1 MNRKRHVGT
10 HTEQILINSVRSRY
24 LPSCPDRKQ
33 WQQLLVRW
41 WYGARSCQ
49 RWCRH
54 LWLPVSGSRWSM
66 LVPLPQ
72 RSWQSEKVITI
83 NYQSMHPDFKFKRSS
98 KEYKTTSCA
107 VRLILDYLLLKSLL
121 THTTKQTWLNTFP
134 KKASAV
140 SFILTRTIEEISSGK
155 NVFVS
160 PL

>member
-24 LPSCPDRKQ
+24 SPSCPDHKQ

-49 RWCRH
+49 RWCRR

-72 RSWQSEKVITI
+72 RLWQSEKVITF
-83 NYQSMHPDFKFKRSS
+83 NYQTMHPDFKFERSS
-98 KEYKTTSCA
+98 KEYKTSCT
-107 VRLILDYLLLKSLL
+107 VKTHFRLLALSRCL
-121 THTTKQTWLNTFP
+121 HTQLSRLTFP